1 MNAEM
6 QNAECEMQNAERAMP
21 VRKRV
26 RLRFTKEDDLRWISH
41 RDLMRLW
48 ERLFR
53 RAGVAL
59 SMTEGFH
66 PKPRINFPSALA
78 VGIAG
83 LDELLEVDLA
93 EERSATSLREA
104 IDGQLPAGMVVKA
117 IEMLPAPDRKA
128 QVNFVAFEMHV
139 PIERCDKLAA
149 RIQWLLAQVSLS
161 IQREGRKSPLDL
173 RPLIAGL
180 DLVDGTLRMRLRV
193 DREGSAR
200 PREVLQ
206 ALQIEDLEYQGF
218 FLTRTRVE
226 AD

>member
-1 MNAEM
+1 M
-6 QNAECEMQNAERAMP
+6 QNVECKTQNAERATA
-21 VRKRV
+21 VRRRV
-26 RLRFTKEDDLRWISH
+26 RIRFTKEDDLRWISH

-53 RAGVAL
+53 RAGVVL

-93 EERSATSLREA
+93 EERSADSLSQA
-104 IDGQLPAGMVVKA
+104 IATQLPEGMSVKS

-128 QVNFVAFEMHV
+128 QVTFVTFEMPMPPHRCEKLGQK
-139 PIERCDKLAA
+139 IE
-149 RIQWLLAQVSLS
+149 WLLAQESLP
-161 IQREGRKSPLDL
+161 IQRDGRKNPLDL
-173 RPLIAGL
+173 RPLIANL
-180 DLVDGTLRMRLRV
+180 YLADGVLQMRLRV

-200 PREVLQ
+200 PREVLK
-206 ALQIEDLEYQGF
+206 ALEIEDLEYEGF

-226 AD
+226 AV

>member
-1 MNAEM
+1 MHADQKQQPTTDNG
-6 QNAECEMQNAERAMP
+6 QRTLL
-21 VRKRV
+21 RKRV
-26 RLRFTKEDDLRWISH
+26 RIRFTKEGDLRWISH

-53 RAGVAL
+53 RAGVVL

-93 EERSATSLREA
+93 EERSADSLGQA
-104 IDGQLPAGMVVKA
+104 IAAQLPEGMSIKE
-117 IEMLPAPDRKA
+117 IEMLPAPDHKA
-128 QVNFVAFEMHV
+128 QVTFVMFEMPMPAHRYEKLGQK
-139 PIERCDKLAA
+139 IE
-149 RIQWLLAQVSLS
+149 WLLAQDSLP
-161 IQREGRKSPLDL
+161 IQREGRKNPLDL
-173 RPLIAGL
+173 RPLIANLRLG
-180 DLVDGTLRMRLRV
+180 DGVLQIRLRV

-200 PREVLQ
+200 PREVLK
-206 ALQIEDLEYQGF
+206 ALEIEDLEYEGF

-226 AD
+226 AV

>member
-1 MNAEM
+1 MTR
-6 QNAECEMQNAERAMP
+6 Q
-21 VRKRV
+21 RV
-26 RLRFTKEDDLRWISH
+26 RIRFSKQDDLRWISH
-41 RDLMRLW
+41 RDLMRVW

-93 EERSATSLREA
+93 EEHTAQSLQTV
-104 IDGQLPAGMVVKA
+104 IGPQLPPGMNVGA
-117 IEMLPAPDRKA
+117 IHVLPAPDHKA
-128 QVNFVAFEMHV
+128 QVKYVTFEIGIPREREPALADRIDWLLNQSSF
-139 PIERCDKLAA
+139 PIE
-149 RIQWLLAQVSLS
+149 
-161 IQREGRKSPLDL
+161 REGRKSPLDL
-173 RPLIAGL
+173 RPLITELAL
-180 DLVDGTLRMRLRV
+180 RRADEQDGVLQMRLRV

-206 ALQIEDLEYQGF
+206 ALDIEDLEYEGF
-218 FLTRTRVE
+218 FLTRTCVE
-226 AD
+226 VE

>member
-1 MNAEM
+1 MQSAECKT
-6 QNAECEMQNAERAMP
+6 QNADAAGAKL

-26 RLRFTKEDDLRWISH
+26 RIRFTKEGDLRWISH

-93 EERSATSLREA
+93 EDRSADSLVEA
-104 IDGQLPAGMVVKA
+104 IAGELPRGMSVKA

-128 QVNFVAFEMHV
+128 QVTFVMFQMPV
-139 PIERCDKLAA
+139 PTHHWDKLGE
-149 RIQWLLAQVSLS
+149 RIAWLLRQESVP
-161 IQREGRKSPLDL
+161 IQREGRKNPLDL
-173 RPLIAGL
+173 RPLIADL
-180 DLVDGTLRMRLRV
+180 QLVDGALRMRLRV

-206 ALQIEDLEYQGF
+206 ALEIEDLEYEGF

-226 AD
+226 AE